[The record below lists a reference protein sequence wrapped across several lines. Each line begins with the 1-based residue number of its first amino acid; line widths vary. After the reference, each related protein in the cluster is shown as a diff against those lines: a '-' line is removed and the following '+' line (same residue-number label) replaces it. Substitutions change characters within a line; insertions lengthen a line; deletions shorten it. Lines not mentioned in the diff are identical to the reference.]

1 MRRHSLFTVLVRVV
15 GVFDSQETAK
25 AAFSE
30 FKAKVDAFQG
40 IFARGANAKGVV
52 KRLL

>member
-30 FKAKVDAFQG
+30 FEAKVLMHF
-40 IFARGANAKGVV
+40 KES
-52 KRLL
+52 LLEAQMQRVS